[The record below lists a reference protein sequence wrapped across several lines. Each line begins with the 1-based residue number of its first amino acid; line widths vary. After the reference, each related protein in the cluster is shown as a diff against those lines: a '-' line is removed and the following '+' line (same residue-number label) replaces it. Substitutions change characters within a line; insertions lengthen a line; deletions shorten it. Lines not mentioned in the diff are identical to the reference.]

1 MAQYIKSNVR
11 ELEGALNILI
21 TRQQLSG
28 LEISE
33 DDVYNCLKTLGYYSD
48 ERHKTMENVLQ
59 QNKKSTKNFEI
70 LVEMVA
76 QYYSLSIED
85 LKSDSRKK
93 EISTAR
99 QLLMLLAK
107 KYF

>member
-1 MAQYIKSNVR
+1 
-11 ELEGALNILI
+11 
-21 TRQQLSG
+21 
-28 LEISE
+28 
-33 DDVYNCLKTLGYYSD
+33 
-48 ERHKTMENVLQ
+48 MENVLQ
-59 QNKKSTKNFEI
+59 QNKKSTKNFET

>member
-1 MAQYIKSNVR
+1 
-11 ELEGALNILI
+11 
-21 TRQQLSG
+21 
-28 LEISE
+28 
-33 DDVYNCLKTLGYYSD
+33 
-48 ERHKTMENVLQ
+48 MENVLQ
-59 QNKKSTKNFEI
+59 QNKKSTKNFET

-99 QLLMLLAK
+99 QLLMLFAK
-107 KYF
+107 KYFWWTLEKIGEYFWGKNHATAIYAINNMEKKLKSDTELQHDYRVFTDWIE